1 MARYWQLL
9 VKAQGDTKRA
19 NKAMRD
25 LKRSSRQLSQ
35 AIGIDFRNIARVGAF
50 ALGAGLAASVKVG
63 VDEMLEAQRV
73 TAQTNAVIKSTGG
86 AANVSADQ
94 LAKLAGKL
102 SEVSAVDDELIQSG
116 ANVLLTFTNV
126 RNAAGKNN
134 DIFNQATQ
142 LALDMSTALGTDLKG
157 ANIQLG
163 KALNN
168 PVKGIT
174 ALSRVG
180 VSFTKEQK
188 NMIDE
193 MMDAGNIMGAQK
205 IILAELTKEFGGSA
219 AAAGGTA
226 SGAINKLKNN
236 FAEMSATIVEAVVPS
251 IAGMAGKLNDLVQRI
266 RAWAATRAGQEALA
280 SLRAGLQQAASAIGI
295 VASAIG
301 KLIGFL
307 YRWRDVLV
315 PVAAGI
321 LAVVAALKVYRI
333 AVAAAAVAQ
342 ALFNVA
348 LTANPIGLI
357 VLAVVALVA
366 ALVVAYKRSDKFR
379 RIVDS
384 IGAQFKKLW
393 KAALPTLKG
402 IWREAQPIIRV
413 LKMIGSVYIKA
424 LIMYYKTWFT
434 VVLTVYKRIW
444 NAAQPIVKILRVIAT
459 VYLRMVI
466 TYYRTL
472 WTVASSVFKGIR
484 NAAQPV
490 ISVIRSIA
498 TNYLAGLIARFRA
511 IKAAAIG
518 AWAVVSGTWSRAAGL
533 FNRVKNA
540 LNFSSAFSS
549 IRDGFRDALNGII
562 RLWNNLEFKIPALKV
577 AGKQIFGG
585 ASIGTKNL
593 TYLAKGG
600 TIRRPGAAIVGEAGP
615 ELVELPRGA
624 RVTPLGKA
632 GGNTYNVTIN
642 AQQPVD
648 TVAFMRSLRVAARM
662 GTV

>member
-9 VKAQGDTKRA
+9 VKAQGDTRA
-19 NKAMRD
+19 ATKAMRD
-25 LKRSSRQLSQ
+25 LKKSSRQLSK
-35 AIGIDFRNIARVGAF
+35 AVGVDFGRMAKLTGA
-50 ALGAGLAASVKVG
+50 ALGVGLAASVKVG

-73 TAQTNAVIKSTGG
+73 TAQTNAVLKSTGG
-86 AANVSADQ
+86 VAGVTAGS
-94 LAKLAGKL
+94 LSKLAGEL
-102 SEVSAVDDELIQSG
+102 SSVSGADDELIQSG

-236 FAEMSATIVEAVVPS
+236 YAELSATIVQAVVPS
-251 IAGMAGKLNDLVQRI
+251 IAGMAGKLNDLVQRL
-266 RAWAATRAGQEALA
+266 REWASSKPGQEALG
-280 SLRAGLQQAASAIGI
+280 SLRSGLQQAASVIGV
-295 VASAIG
+295 VASAVG

-307 YRWRDVLV
+307 YRWRDVLI

-348 LTANPIGLI
+348 LTANPIGVI
-357 VLAVVALVA
+357 VLAVIAVSA
-366 ALVVAYKRSDKFR
+366 ALVVAYKRSEKLR
-379 RIVDS
+379 AVVQS
-384 IGAQFKKLW
+384 IGKVFKIV
-393 KAALPTLKG
+393 ALAIDAG
-402 IWREAQPIIRV
+402 VR
-413 LKMIGSVYIKA
+413 MIGNGFQA
-424 LIMYYKTWFT
+424 LARLIQSG
-434 VVLTVYKRIW
+434 VL
-444 NAAQPIVKILRVIAT
+444 
-459 VYLRMVI
+459 
-466 TYYRTL
+466 
-472 WTVASSVFKGIR
+472 
-484 NAAQPV
+484 
-490 ISVIRSIA
+490 
-498 TNYLAGLIARFRA
+498 
-511 IKAAAIG
+511 AAIG
-518 AWAVVSGTWSRAAGL
+518 RVRDGFGKLRDGAVLAWNIVRTAWGAAVGL
-533 FNRVKNA
+533 FQRVRNA

-549 IRDGFRDALNGII
+549 LKDGFRNAINTVIG
-562 RLWNNLEFKIPALKV
+562 LWNNLEFKIPSLKI
-577 AGKQIFGG
+577 AGKQVFGG
-585 ASIGTKNL
+585 ASIGTPNL
-593 TYLAKGG
+593 PYLAKGG
-600 TIRRPGAAIVGEAGP
+600 MIRSPGAAIVGEAGP
-615 ELVELPRGA
+615 ELLELPRGA
-624 RVTPLGKA
+624 RVSPLGKG
-632 GGNTYNVTIN
+632 GGNTYNVTVN

-648 TVAFMRSLRVAARM
+648 SVAFMRSLRLAARM
-662 GTV
+662 GTI

>member
-19 NKAMRD
+19 NKSMRD
-25 LKRSSRQLSQ
+25 LKRASRQLSQ

-142 LALDMSTALGTDLKG
+142 MALDMSTALGTDLKG

-193 MMDAGNIMGAQK
+193 MMDAGNVMGAQK

-266 RAWAATRAGQEALA
+266 RAWAATTAGQDALA
-280 SLRAGLQQAASAIGI
+280 SLRAGLQQASNAIGI

-307 YRWRDVLV
+307 YRWRDVLI

-333 AVAAAAVAQ
+333 AVTAAAVAQ

-357 VLAVVALVA
+357 VLAVIAIGA
-366 ALVVAYKRSDKFR
+366 ALVVAYKRSERFR
-379 RIVDS
+379 AVVGTVIE
-384 IGAQFKKLW
+384 AFKRLGRF
-393 KAALPTLKG
+393 AVQVFQSLRT
-402 IWREAQPIIRV
+402 RMQPVINIIRT
-413 LKMIGSVYIKA
+413 IGTVYIKG
-424 LIMYYKTWFT
+424 
-434 VVLTVYKRIW
+434 V
-444 NAAQPIVKILRVIAT
+444 ILYFRLLAT
-459 VYLRMVI
+459 VARAV
-466 TYYRTL
+466 
-472 WTVASSVFKGIR
+472 WNGVS
-484 NAAQPV
+484 AAW
-490 ISVIRSIA
+490 
-498 TNYLAGLIARFRA
+498 GRA
-511 IKAAAIG
+511 
-518 AWAVVSGTWSRAAGL
+518 VGL
-533 FNRVKNA
+533 FQRVRNA
-540 LNFSSAFSS
+540 LNFGDAFRSLK
-549 IRDGFRDALNGII
+549 DGFKIALNAII
-562 RLWNNLEFKIPALKV
+562 GLWNRLEFKIPALKV
-577 AGKQIFGG
+577 AGKEIFGG
-585 ASIGTKNL
+585 ASIGTPNL
-593 TYLAKGG
+593 PYLAKGG
-600 TIRRPGAAIVGEAGP
+600 MIRRPGAAIVGEAGP

>member
-19 NKAMRD
+19 NKSMRD
-25 LKRSSRQLSQ
+25 LKRASRQLSQ

-86 AANVSADQ
+86 AANVTADQ
-94 LAKLAGKL
+94 LAKLAGKI

-266 RAWAATRAGQEALA
+266 RAWAATTAGQEALA
-280 SLRAGLQQAASAIGI
+280 SLRSALQQAGNAIGV
-295 VASAIG
+295 VASSIG

-315 PVAAGI
+315 PVTAGI
-321 LAVVAALKVYRI
+321 LAAVAAMKVYRI
-333 AVAAAAVAQ
+333 ALAAAAVVQ
-342 ALFNVA
+342 AAFNVL
-348 LTANPIGLI
+348 LTANPVGVI

-366 ALVVAYKRSDKFR
+366 ALVVAYKRSEK
-379 RIVDS
+379 
-384 IGAQFKKLW
+384 
-393 KAALPTLKG
+393 
-402 IWREAQPIIRV
+402 
-413 LKMIGSVYIKA
+413 
-424 LIMYYKTWFT
+424 
-434 VVLTVYKRIW
+434 
-444 NAAQPIVKILRVIAT
+444 
-459 VYLRMVI
+459 
-466 TYYRTL
+466 
-472 WTVASSVFKGIR
+472 
-484 NAAQPV
+484 
-490 ISVIRSIA
+490 
-498 TNYLAGLIARFRA
+498 FRA
-511 IKAAAIG
+511 IVNAIVNVFKRLGVGAVAVFNAIRAKIPTVIEGLKRIFTVALFPLILQFKVVRAVALAVWNALSAAWG
-518 AWAVVSGTWSRAAGL
+518 RAVGL
-533 FNRVKNA
+533 FQRVRNA
-540 LNFSSAFSS
+540 LNFADAFRSLK
-549 IRDGFRDALNGII
+549 DGFKIALNAII
-562 RLWNNLEFKIPALKV
+562 GLWNRLEFKIPALKV

-585 ASIGTKNL
+585 ASIGTPNL
-593 TYLAKGG
+593 PYLAKGG
-600 TIRRPGAAIVGEAGP
+600 MIRRPGAAIVGEAGP